1 MRQLQLGLLM
11 LLTSGCVSLPATQ
24 PEYGEAGTA
33 GEPGPAPSATSA
45 LQMQSRAS
53 VAQGNYAQA
62 SAAIERALR
71 IEPNNPYLW
80 LELGKIHLASGDR
93 QQAAALAQKALS
105 MAGDDAA
112 AQVAARRLIEQ
123 AASQ

>member
-1 MRQLQLGLLM
+1 M

-24 PEYGEAGTA
+24 PVHGEAGTA

-80 LELGKIHLASGDR
+80 LELGQIHLASGNR